1 MRDNYGVRLW
11 KTIKRGQDVVKSRS
25 NHCGR
30 SKEGKVLSDFF
41 LLFVCYKYLKG
52 VLGGRFVGV
61 VKRTEM
67 LQPLFYKTTL

>member
-1 MRDNYGVRLW
+1 MLLKVGLIIVGD
-11 KTIKRGQDVVKSRS
+11 Q
-25 NHCGR
+25 R